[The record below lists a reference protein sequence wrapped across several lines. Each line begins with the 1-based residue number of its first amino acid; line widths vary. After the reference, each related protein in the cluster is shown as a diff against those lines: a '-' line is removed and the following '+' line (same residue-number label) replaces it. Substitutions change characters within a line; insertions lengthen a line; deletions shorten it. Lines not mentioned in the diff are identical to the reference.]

1 MRVTIEGAGATARQ
15 EPKENERP
23 MDEDT
28 IRKGLIEAGAVD
40 VFGREVRT
48 VKVTDIEVREDG
60 EGEDA
65 TPHLVGHAAVFNQE
79 TVIGGWF
86 REEIAPGAFKK
97 TLKDGADVRHLFN
110 HNPDMVLARTKSKT
124 LELAEDKTGLA
135 FDAELNMDDPDA
147 VRVVAKVERGDV
159 DQSSFAFLPVRVEW
173 EEASVDPDTGTKLLP
188 KRIIR
193 EAKLFDTSTVTYPA
207 YEAAE
212 TMLRAAAVGVLEQAT
227 GLDSET
233 MTKIL
238 RGLTSD
244 QLDPELAPSLAQAS
258 TALAE
263 LADQCR
269 EGEASSR
276 DDDAP
281 AAEKAPGEEPAAE
294 KAPDAGNEDEALE
307 GWRRKAQAQ
316 LILEAREKGL
326 SIG

>member
-1 MRVTIEGAGATARQ
+1 
-15 EPKENERP
+15 
-23 MDEDT
+23 MDYEAQ
-28 IRKGLIEAGAVD
+28 IRKSLIEAGAVD

-48 VKVTDIEVREDG
+48 LKVTDIEVRVD
-60 EGEDA
+60 EGEEGES
-65 TPHLVGHAAVFNQE
+65 PHLVGHAAVFDQE

-97 TLKDGADVRHLFN
+97 TLKDKADVRHLFN
-110 HNPDMVLARTKSKT
+110 HDPSQVLARTKSGT
-124 LELAEDKTGLA
+124 LELHEDKTGLA

-173 EEASVDPDTGTKLLP
+173 EEESVDPDTGAILLP

-212 TMLRAAAVGVLEQAT
+212 TMLRSAGVEVLEGAL
-227 GLDSET
+227 GLNSET
-233 MTKIL
+233 MTKVL

-244 QLDPELAPSLAQAS
+244 KLDPGLAPSFDQAS
-258 TALAE
+258 AALAE
-263 LADQCR
+263 LANQCR
-269 EGEASSR
+269 EDEASSR

-281 AAEKAPGEEPAAE
+281 AAEEAPGEEPAADE
-294 KAPDAGNEDEALE
+294 APDAGNADEDLEA
-307 GWRRKAQAQ
+307 WRRQTQARM
-316 LILEAREKGL
+316 IVEAREKGL